1 MILAVFR
8 GWAGL
13 VVRQVNVV
21 VKATKVSDGRVNQ
34 GGLGC
39 QFSFGISGLGV

>member
-21 VKATKVSDGRVNQ
+21 VKTAEVKDARPDQ
-34 GGLGC
+34 GGLSL
-39 QFSFGISGLGV
+39 QWFMDMRWT